1 MKKKELK
8 GLSKYKL
15 IDTRNMKQYTIQT
28 RVKGEDILVGTV
40 DNNEGEIQMTTVS
53 WEEAVKLIR
62 DEDWLIA
69 EKLKTYGILV

>member
-8 GLSKYKL
+8 GLSKYKI
-15 IDTRNMKQYTIQT
+15 IDTRNMKQYTVQT
-28 RVKGEDILVGTV
+28 RVKGEDVLVGTV

-62 DEDWLIA
+62 DEDWLIS

>member
-1 MKKKELK
+1 
-8 GLSKYKL
+8 
-15 IDTRNMKQYTIQT
+15 DTRNMKQYTIQT